1 MKISIRNLVY
11 LTTGVKL
18 HKEENNGPNGR
29 MLEHLA
35 KGKMEENL
43 FICSSFSTLLTLK
56 LCLGHSLESETSS
69 FLA

>member
-1 MKISIRNLVY
+1 MLANSAAEAYENFHQKSCLPNNR
-11 LTTGVKL
+11 VKL

-43 FICSSFSTLLTLK
+43 FICSSFSTLL
-56 LCLGHSLESETSS
+56 G
-69 FLA
+69 